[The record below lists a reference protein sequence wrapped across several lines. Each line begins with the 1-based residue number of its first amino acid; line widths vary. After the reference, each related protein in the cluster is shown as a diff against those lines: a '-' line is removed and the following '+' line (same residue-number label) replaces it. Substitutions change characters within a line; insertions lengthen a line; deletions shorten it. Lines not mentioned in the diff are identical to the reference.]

1 MADYLTDIKNRDNKI
16 SILQNLVEKNDGH
29 VTRLKSMIEQLKK
42 QLKFEQEKNNEMA
55 KDMNKLRET
64 IQSQNLKIRELQE
77 SLFKSKECERQLQIK
92 IKDLQNNSPLKSVK
106 GSQTTTAA
114 QSKNSDKQYNEQI
127 YNIKSMIDLTKL
139 EESESKHQEY
149 IRNYQ
154 QKKLQNKSTNDQSNS
169 PQQKSVERSQI
180 AQSDEIT
187 WQNSEKRRRNNDL
200 KVDSQVPRNSS
211 FIESPKIQRTM
222 LSVVEED
229 LSNIMKSA
237 QYQKELDPALLK
249 TIAKSIVAIKYTSKV
264 MESSTCSIPCVSE
277 QEDECNDMHFDKNQ
291 NTDRILTNEEK
302 NSFFHIK
309 LSQVEQDELNSIEV
323 RKKKSSSI
331 SDKASRRISFQPK
344 GINYHGHHNSNQ
356 KPNNS
361 QLTPKSQKVL
371 SNGVINTNQSDNQQ
385 QSTRQKGSS
394 TPRMDTF
401 DNQKQQGSQT
411 SLGSQNQISLIG
423 AGSLRNNQIQD
434 EDIIEI
440 KESMVSGVNSES
452 TSGSNS
458 PKCSEDADMYQPF
471 SHFFVLG
478 CDKDDVKE
486 FDKMGVDRVLLP
498 GKLLYNFSDRVSK
511 SKNDP
516 FEIVK
521 KQVSEY
527 AFPFGLEVKKID
539 GDMGQIKQIII
550 PPTKHGMNDKFFFFK
565 MRSQENFKQVQVE
578 KQKNELL
585 KIVNPNKVL
594 FFTCLQIRDF
604 IEITSDDESQKKSYW
619 RVQKIFCF
627 VSYFP
632 FYDLLSRLLQ
642 IIQDSIKVE
651 RQFVMLNGDNFTE
664 LVKIDSDSVQLHISK
679 NIEQYLKQWQRTE
692 LRILGKEYKF
702 NMDQQGF
709 YQYNLPC
716 HPDFRK
722 KTLSWSFI
730 GPISCLSF
738 QNFLFILFAILQEQ
752 HIIFVSTNLCLL
764 TKAIACFEA
773 LIMPFQWP
781 YPIVYTLPENLM
793 GLLGSPQ
800 PIILGINRS
809 GRYVLSQDLVESNPD
824 HIFVLLDEG
833 TILTNSNHYVKQ
845 YQKNPPSLSLKQ
857 QLAEDYSRVG
867 LSLNDALKV
876 YNQAQ
881 YQQFNSSEQYK
892 RSFPIPKFHVKNDE
906 IIILENIMQTC
917 FNIFQQKIVSL
928 LPKQPIY
935 DSEGQLLDY
944 DKIKNIILQQSS
956 EEDKLFLNSFCS
968 QGSQIFL
975 YFCEDFYNLVEDDNM
990 KDH

>member
-1 MADYLTDIKNRDNKI
+1 MADYMTDIKNKDNKI

-77 SLFKSKECERQLQIK
+77 SLFKSKESERQLEIK
-92 IKDLQNNSPLKSVK
+92 IKDLQNNSPIKNVK
-106 GSQTTTAA
+106 GSYTTTAA

-149 IRNYQ
+149 NRNLQ
-154 QKKLQNKSTNDQSNS
+154 QIKLQNKSTNDQSNS
-169 PQQKSVERSQI
+169 PQQRSTERNQI
-180 AQSDEIT
+180 QQSDEIS

-200 KVDSQVPRNSS
+200 KVDSQVPKNSS
-211 FIESPKIQRTM
+211 FLESPKIQRTM

-229 LSNIMKSA
+229 LQNIMKSA

-277 QEDECNDMHFDKNQ
+277 QGDECNDMNFDKNY
-291 NTDRILTNEEK
+291 NPDRILTSDEK
-302 NSFFHIK
+302 NSLFHIK
-309 LSQVEQDELNSIEV
+309 LNEVEQEELNSIEV
-323 RKKKSSSI
+323 RKKKSSSM

-344 GINYHGHHNSNQ
+344 GIHYHGHHNGNQ
-356 KPNNS
+356 KSNNS
-361 QLTPKSQKVL
+361 QLTPTSQKVS
-371 SNGVINTNQSDNQQ
+371 SNGIINTNQSEQS
-385 QSTRQKGSS
+385 QSTRQKRSS
-394 TPRMDTF
+394 TPRIDTF
-401 DNQKQQGSQT
+401 ENQKQQESQT
-411 SLGSQNQISLIG
+411 SLGSQNQTSQNG
-423 AGSLRNNQIQD
+423 TGSLRNNQIQD

-527 AFPFGLEVKKID
+527 AFPYGLEVKKID

-578 KQKNELL
+578 KQKNDLL

-642 IIQDSIKVE
+642 IVQDSIKVE

-664 LVKIDSDSVQLHISK
+664 LDKIDSDSVQLHISK

-692 LRILGKEYKF
+692 LRTLGKEYKF
-702 NMDQQGF
+702 YMDQQGF
-709 YQYNLPC
+709 YQYNLPS
-716 HPDFRK
+716 HLEFRK
-722 KTLSWSFI
+722 KTLSWSLI
-730 GPISCLSF
+730 GPVSCLSF

-833 TILTNSNHYVKQ
+833 TILTNNSNYVKK

-935 DSEGQLLDY
+935 DSEEQLLDY
-944 DKIKNIILQQSS
+944 DKIKSIILQQSS
-956 EEDKLFLNSFCS
+956 EEDKLFLNNFCS
-968 QGSQIFL
+968 QSSQIFL

-990 KDH
+990 KDN

>member
-1 MADYLTDIKNRDNKI
+1 MADYITDIKNKDNKI

-64 IQSQNLKIRELQE
+64 IQQQNLKIRELQE
-77 SLFKSKECERQLQIK
+77 SLFKSKESERQLQIK
-92 IKDLQNNSPLKSVK
+92 IKDLQSNSPLKNTK
-106 GSQTTTAA
+106 GSSTTTAA
-114 QSKNSDKQYNEQI
+114 QSKNSDKQHNEQI

-139 EESESKHQEY
+139 EESELKHQEY
-149 IRNYQ
+149 ERNYQ
-154 QKKLQNKSTNDQSNS
+154 ESILQNKSTNDQSNS
-169 PQQKSVERSQI
+169 PLQRSVERSQI
-180 AQSDEIT
+180 AQNDEIS
-187 WQNSEKRRRNNDL
+187 WQNSEKRRRNNNL
-200 KVDSQVPRNSS
+200 KVDSSVLKNSS
-211 FIESPKIQRTM
+211 FLESPKIQRTM

-277 QEDECNDMHFDKNQ
+277 QGDECNEMHIDKNY
-291 NTDRILTNEEK
+291 NADRILTNEDK
-302 NSFFHIK
+302 NSLFHIK
-309 LSQVEQDELNSIEV
+309 LNEVEQDELNSIEV
-323 RKKKSSSI
+323 RKKKSSSM

-344 GINYHGHHNSNQ
+344 GIHYHNHHGNLKS
-356 KPNNS
+356 NNS
-361 QLTPKSQKVL
+361 QLTPTSQKVS
-371 SNGVINTNQSDNQQ
+371 SNGIINTNQSDNQQ

-394 TPRMDTF
+394 TPRIDTF
-401 DNQKQQGSQT
+401 DNQKQQESQT
-411 SLGSQNQISLIG
+411 SLGSQNQTSQNG

-440 KESMVSGVNSES
+440 KESMVSGVYSES

-498 GKLLYNFSDRVSK
+498 GKLLYNYSDRVSK

-527 AFPFGLEVKKID
+527 AFPYGLEVKKID

-578 KQKNELL
+578 KQKNDLL

-604 IEITSDDESQKKSYW
+604 IEITSDDDTQKKSYW

-642 IIQDSIKVE
+642 IVQDSIKVE
-651 RQFVMLNGDNFTE
+651 RQFVMLNADNFTE
-664 LVKIDSDSVQLHISK
+664 LDKIDSDSVQLHISK
-679 NIEQYLKQWQRTE
+679 NIEQYLQQWQRTE

-702 NMDQQGF
+702 SMDQQGF
-709 YQYNLPC
+709 FQYNLPS

-722 KTLSWSFI
+722 KSLSWSLI

-833 TILTNSNHYVKQ
+833 TILTNNNNYVKQ

-906 IIILENIMQTC
+906 IVVLENIMQTC
-917 FNIFQQKIVSL
+917 FNIFQQKIISL

-935 DSEGQLLDY
+935 DSDEQLLDY
-944 DKIKNIILQQSS
+944 DKIKSIILQQSS
-956 EEDKLFLNSFCS
+956 EEDKLFLNNFCS
-968 QGSQIFL
+968 QSSQIFL
-975 YFCEDFYNLVEDDNM
+975 YFCEDFYNLVEDNNM
-990 KDH
+990 KEH